1 MQLSLRMRLLTLGV
15 ALSAGGIFSVG
26 GPGGLRL
33 WAQEPAPSKPTDP
46 PQTATKAQDKTP
58 ADGEKK
64 QPSDTAPATPPSPA
78 PPPPASTDPPPD
90 LVYPLSIAVAPAGDM
105 FLADRNAHSVWKVS
119 GETLSLFSHG
129 SPKFRTPLNAIR
141 CVEIDSDGNV
151 LAGDSSTRDVYRLD
165 ATGKPT
171 GLARPSTKDFG
182 IGIPM
187 DIVVDSQGDLL
198 VSDLER
204 PGRIWR
210 VPKAGGQPQEVLKIN
225 APRGIAIDSED
236 RLWVIA
242 NRSLVRLTSEGKPET
257 IVEDGVF
264 SYPHTVVVDKQGTAY
279 VCDGYA
285 AAIWRVAAGKKPEK
299 WVSGEPLVRP
309 VGIAWQGENLVVVD
323 PHAKAV
329 IQITPDGKPTRLE
342 IKPARN

>member
-1 MQLSLRMRLLTLGV
+1 MHCRLARRYSISLPRAVRAALLLLFAAICCVGPTLRGQEEKQP
-15 ALSAGGIFSVG
+15 ADTDEQAPPDSA
-26 GPGGLRL
+26 PPK
-33 WAQEPAPSKPTDP
+33 PAPPT
-46 PQTATKAQDKTP
+46 
-58 ADGEKK
+58 
-64 QPSDTAPATPPSPA
+64 
-78 PPPPASTDPPPD
+78 PPPPASTDPPKD
-90 LVYPLSIAVAPAGDM
+90 LVYPLSIAASPAGDL
-105 FLADRNAHSVWKVS
+105 FLADRNAHSVWKIS
-119 GETLSLFSHG
+119 GGTLSLYSHG

-151 LAGDSSTRDVYRLD
+151 LAGDSSTREVYRLD
-165 ATGKPT
+165 ASGKPV
-171 GLARPSTKDFG
+171 GLARPTDKDFG

-187 DIVVDSQGDLL
+187 DIVVDSKGDLV

-236 RLWVIA
+236 RIWIIA
-242 NRSLVRLTSEGKPET
+242 NRSLVRLNSEGKPET
-257 IVEDGVF
+257 IVADGVF
-264 SYPHTVVVDKQGTAY
+264 SYPHTVVVDKQMTAY

-285 AAIWRVAAGKKPEK
+285 ATIWRVAVGKEPEK

-309 VGIAWQGENLVVVD
+309 VGMAWQGENLVVVD

-329 IQITPDGKPTRLE
+329 IQITPDGKATRLE
-342 IKPARN
+342 LKAPEGP